1 MGPIKD
7 ISALA
12 HNLKKLDKQNE
23 TRKVDSKKDSDKID
37 KQSTIGAEKDRA
49 EISDAGRSL
58 LSVKT
63 EADRYLTLI
72 ENTDIVADEEIEE
85 IREKVM
91 LNYYS
96 TEEVIDKITEKLLN
110 LPNYV
115 SEADESQTDIE
126 EDKNDI

>member
-23 TRKVDSKKDSDKID
+23 TRKVDSKKDSEKVD
-37 KQSTIGAEKDRA
+37 KQNAIDTEKDRA
-49 EISDAGRSL
+49 EISDAGRTL

-63 EADRYLTLI
+63 EADRYLKLV
-72 ENTDIVADEEIEE
+72 ENTNIVDEQEIEE

-96 TEEVIDKITEKLLN
+96 KKEVIEKITEKLLD
-110 LPNYV
+110 LPNYI
-115 SEADESQTDIE
+115 SESNESPDDI
-126 EDKNDI
+126 

>member
-37 KQSTIGAEKDRA
+37 KQSAIGAEKDRA

-72 ENTDIVADEEIEE
+72 ENTNIVADEEIEE